1 MKAEKSQTS
10 QPRSQGLLPEEE
22 RRTQIA
28 LFRYAL
34 IAPLL
39 NRPLE
44 RGEITAH
51 LKAVAA
57 QTHRIPYSSRSRLDE
72 ETIWRYLARF
82 RAGGFDSLKPQP
94 RADKGKSRRIPEQVI
109 QKAIALRQELPT
121 RSANTIIQILKRDP
135 DYPPELTLATRTL
148 QGVLQERGITRDK
161 LAGQSKA
168 YRRFERE
175 CANALWQGDMLVGPY
190 LPDVERPGKYRRTAL
205 FAFIDDY
212 SRLVPYGEF
221 FLEESLP
228 RLERVLKVAILRRG
242 LPQALFVD
250 NGKVYVSTQLAAACA
265 TLGIRQIH
273 STPYTPNTRGKI
285 ERFFG
290 TVRSQFLPEVES
302 ARLTTLE
309 DLNASFQAWV
319 ELIYHQA
326 VHSETSQ
333 APLARFQQGLSQITV
348 RQADPRQLR
357 EAFLWRERRTVTRTA
372 TLSLQGN
379 RYSVEPLLA
388 GQQVELRF
396 DPFELSEVEVWQN
409 SHFVGQAQV
418 VKLERERHL
427 ALDRIPPP
435 AQEVSPEHVDF
446 LAALR
451 AEHQAM
457 LAKELG
463 AISFAQVMRRALDG
477 RDGLDGLD
485 GRDGKETKDKEAR
498 HDAKPT
504 DQSAD
509 QSANGTGNGSGNGS
523 GKGE

>member
-1 MKAEKSQTS
+1 MKPEKSQ
-10 QPRSQGLLPEEE
+10 GLPPEEE

-39 NRPLE
+39 GRPLE
-44 RGEITAH
+44 WGEIAAH

-57 QTHRIPYSSRSRLDE
+57 QPHRIPFSKRTTLDD
-72 ETIWRYLARF
+72 ETLWRYLARF
-82 RAGGFDSLKPQP
+82 RAGGFERLKPQP
-94 RADKGKSRRIPEQVI
+94 RADAGKSRRIPEAVI
-109 QKAIALRQELPT
+109 QQAIALRQELPT

-135 DYPPELTLATRTL
+135 TYPPNLRLALRTL
-148 QGVLQERGITRDK
+148 QGILQQRGATREK
-161 LAGQSKA
+161 LSGQSKA
-168 YRRFERE
+168 FRRFERE

-190 LPDVERPGKYRRTAL
+190 LPDAERPGKYRRTAL
-205 FAFIDDY
+205 FCFVDDH

-221 FLEESLP
+221 FFEESLP

-290 TVRSQFLPEVES
+290 TVRSQLLSEVES
-302 ARLTTLE
+302 ARLATLE

-319 ELIYHQA
+319 ELIYHKA
-326 VHSETSQ
+326 IHSETGE
-333 APLARFQQGLSQITV
+333 APLDRFQRSVTQITV

-357 EAFLWRERRTVTRTA
+357 EAFLWRERRSVTRTA
-372 TLSLQGN
+372 SVSLQGN
-379 RYSVEPLLA
+379 RYSVDPLLA

-396 DPFELSEVEVWQN
+396 DPFELAEVEVWQ
-409 SHFVGQAQV
+409 SGHFVAHAQV

-435 AQEVSPEHVDF
+435 TQEAKSEHVDF

-451 AEHQAM
+451 AEHRAVLVQ
-457 LAKELG
+457 ELG
-463 AISFAQVMRRALDG
+463 AISFAQALRRGADG
-477 RDGLDGLD
+477 RW
-485 GRDGKETKDKEAR
+485 
-498 HDAKPT
+498 
-504 DQSAD
+504 
-509 QSANGTGNGSGNGS
+509 ANGA
-523 GKGE
+523 GEASVDSVRGE

>member
-1 MKAEKSQTS
+1 MEAVK
-10 QPRSQGLLPEEE
+10 SQGLPPEEE

-28 LFRYAL
+28 LFRYTL

-39 NRPLE
+39 GRPLE
-44 RGEITAH
+44 RGEIGAH

-57 QTHRIPYSSRSRLDE
+57 QTHRIPYSTRQSLDE
-72 ETIWRYLARF
+72 ETIWRYYARYK
-82 RAGGFDSLKPQP
+82 RGGFESLKPQP
-94 RADKGKSRRIPEQVI
+94 RADAGKPRRIPEEVVQR
-109 QKAIALRQELPT
+109 AIALRQAVPT

-135 DYPPELTLATRTL
+135 TYPADLTVAVRTL
-148 QGVLQERGITRDK
+148 QGILQARGITREK
-161 LAGQSKA
+161 LVGQAKA
-168 YRRFERE
+168 FRRFERE

-190 LPDVERPGKYRRTAL
+190 LPDAERPGKYRRTAL
-205 FAFIDDY
+205 FCFVDDY

-221 FLEESLP
+221 FLEENLP

-242 LPQALFVD
+242 LPERLYVD

-302 ARLTTLE
+302 AKLTTLE

-319 ELIYHQA
+319 ELVYHQA
-326 VHSETSQ
+326 VHSETEQ
-333 APLARFQQGLSQITV
+333 APLARFQQSLAQISV
-348 RQADPRQLR
+348 RQADPRLLR
-357 EAFLWRERRTVTRTA
+357 EAFLWREKRTVTRTA
-372 TLSLQGN
+372 SISLQGN
-379 RYSVEPLLA
+379 RYSVDPLLA

-396 DPFELSEVEVWQN
+396 DPFELAEVEVWQ
-409 SHFVGQAQV
+409 SGHFVAQAQV

-435 AQEVSPEHVDF
+435 AQEAKPEHVDF

-451 AEHQAM
+451 AEHQAL
-457 LAKELG
+457 LARELG
-463 AISFAQVMRRALDG
+463 AISFAQALRRGVGG
-477 RDGLDGLD
+477 RGTNDESKPVGGSVNGL
-485 GRDGKETKDKEAR
+485 
-498 HDAKPT
+498 T
-504 DQSAD
+504 DHSTNSA
-509 QSANGTGNGSGNGS
+509 
-523 GKGE
+523 KGE

>member
-1 MKAEKSQTS
+1 MQPDKS
-10 QPRSQGLLPEEE
+10 PRSQPKSHGLPPEEE

-34 IAPLL
+34 IATLL
-39 NRPLE
+39 NHPLE
-44 RGEITAH
+44 RGELTAH
-51 LKAVAA
+51 LKALAA
-57 QTHRIPYSSRSRLDE
+57 QTHRIPFSKRTTLDD
-72 ETIWRYLARF
+72 ETIWRYLAAYRK
-82 RAGGFDSLKPQP
+82 GGFAALKPQA
-94 RADKGKSRRIPEQVI
+94 RSDRGKSRRIPEGVI
-109 QKAIALRQELPT
+109 QKAIALRQEVPT
-121 RSANTIIQILKRDP
+121 RSANTLIQILKREP
-135 DYPPELTLATRTL
+135 DYPSDLSLAPRTL
-148 QGVLQERGITRDK
+148 RGILLERGITRDK
-161 LAGQSKA
+161 LSGQSRA
-168 YRRFERE
+168 FRRFERE

-190 LPDVERPGKYRRTAL
+190 LPDKERPGKYRRTAL
-205 FAFIDDY
+205 FCFIDDY

-221 FLEESLP
+221 FFEENLP

-242 LPQALFVD
+242 IPERLYVD

-265 TLGIRQIH
+265 TLGIHPIH
-273 STPYTPNTRGKI
+273 STPYAPNTKGKI

-302 ARLTTLE
+302 AKLATLDE
-309 DLNASFQAWV
+309 LNASFQAWV

-333 APLARFQQGLSQITV
+333 APLARFQSGLTQITV

-357 EAFLWRERRTVTRTA
+357 EAFLWREKRTVTRTA
-372 TLSLQGN
+372 AVSLQGN
-379 RYSVEPLLA
+379 RYSAEPLLA

-427 ALDRIPPP
+427 ALDRVPPP
-435 AQEVSPEHVDF
+435 TQEASSTHVDF

-451 AEHQAM
+451 AEHQAL

-463 AISFAQVMRRALDG
+463 TISFAQAMRQRASEDG
-477 RDGLDGLD
+477 SSTSRVTG
-485 GRDGKETKDKEAR
+485 A
-498 HDAKPT
+498 AN
-504 DQSAD
+504 SAEE
-509 QSANGTGNGSGNGS
+509 G
-523 GKGE
+523 

>member
-1 MKAEKSQTS
+1 MKPEQ
-10 QPRSQGLLPEEE
+10 SQGLPPEEE

-28 LFRYAL
+28 LFRYTL

-39 NRPLE
+39 DHPLE
-44 RGEITAH
+44 RGEIGAH

-57 QTHRIPYSSRSRLDE
+57 QTHHIPFAKRTRLDD
-72 ETIWRYLARF
+72 ETLWRYYARF
-82 RAGGFDSLKPQP
+82 KRGGFEALKPQP
-94 RADKGKSRRIPEQVI
+94 RADKGKPRRIPESII
-109 QKAIALRQELPT
+109 QQAIALRQEVPT

-135 DYPPELTLATRTL
+135 AYPPDLTLATRTL
-148 QGVLQERGITRDK
+148 QGILHERGITRER
-161 LAGQSKA
+161 LVGQSKA
-168 YRRFERE
+168 FRRFERE

-190 LPDVERPGKYRRTAL
+190 LPDAERPGKYRRTAL
-205 FAFIDDY
+205 FCFIDDY
-212 SRLVPYGEF
+212 SRLIPYGEF

-242 LPQALFVD
+242 LPERLYVD

-273 STPYTPNTRGKI
+273 SAPYSPNTKGKI

-290 TVRSQFLPEVES
+290 TVRSQFLPEVE
-302 ARLTTLE
+302 AAGLVTLE

-326 VHSETSQ
+326 IHSETGE
-333 APLARFQQGLSQITV
+333 APLNRFQQSLSQITV

-357 EAFLWRERRTVTRTA
+357 DAFLWRERRTVTRTA
-372 TLSLQGN
+372 TISLQGN
-379 RYSVEPLLA
+379 RYSVDPLLA

-396 DPFELSEVEVWQN
+396 DPFELSEAEVWHQGR
-409 SHFVGQAQV
+409 FLAQAQV

-435 AQEVSPEHVDF
+435 AQEAKPEHVDF

-457 LAKELG
+457 LAQELG
-463 AISFAQVMRRALDG
+463 AISFAQALRRG
-477 RDGLDGLD
+477 
-485 GRDGKETKDKEAR
+485 
-498 HDAKPT
+498 
-504 DQSAD
+504 
-509 QSANGTGNGSGNGS
+509 ANGRGADSSEANSPRAS
-523 GKGE
+523 AESRPADRPDKGE